1 MIEINTLETKQKAK
15 EFITKLI
22 NDNFF
27 KLYKIENDL
36 IATAEKYDLTYALII
51 ETYTYDIDIQTTT
64 DKIHAVVYKKLKTE
78 KESRQI
84 KLSCDEIKNLIK
96 AIRNKNA
103 DRMSIYENKIY
114 IEDAYNNIL
123 SEITLKQRLN
133 HRRILI
139 SYRDFKAIKK
149 LFKQQI
155 ISINDIK
162 NAYLAFR
169 AISKDDDELFSIH
182 VDFDFAKCHLYICT
196 CIKK

>member
-1 MIEINTLETKQKAK
+1 MIEIEKRQKAK

-27 KLYKIENDL
+27 KLYKIENDF
-36 IATAEKYDLTYALII
+36 IATAEKHNLTYALII
-51 ETYTYDIDIQTTT
+51 ETYDIDIDIQTTT
-64 DKIHAVVYKKLKTE
+64 DKVHAIIYMKLKTE
-78 KESRQI
+78 KESRQVN
-84 KLSCDEIKNLIK
+84 LSRDEIKNLIK
-96 AIRNKNA
+96 AIRIKKA

-114 IEDAYNNIL
+114 IEDVHDVL
-123 SEITLKQRLN
+123 SEIALKQQLN

-139 SYRDFKAIKK
+139 NYREFEAIKK

-169 AISKDDDELFSIH
+169 AISRDDDELFSIH
-182 VDFDFAKCHLYICT
+182 VDFYFAKCHLYICT
-196 CIKK
+196 CIMG